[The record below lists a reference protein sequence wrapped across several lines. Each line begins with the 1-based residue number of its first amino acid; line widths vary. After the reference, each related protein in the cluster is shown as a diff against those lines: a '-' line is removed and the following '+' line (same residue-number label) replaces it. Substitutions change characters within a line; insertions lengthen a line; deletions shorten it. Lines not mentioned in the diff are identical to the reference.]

1 MWPNPFL
8 YCKELVKQF
17 IQNVN
22 WILLLRIKE
31 EAVLPCA
38 CKINHILILANIH
51 RNPLSFTKLP
61 IKKEKKK
68 KKKKRRE
75 RRRKEK

>member
-1 MWPNPFL
+1 M
-8 YCKELVKQF
+8 
-17 IQNVN
+17 
-22 WILLLRIKE
+22 
-31 EAVLPCA
+31 LPCA

-68 KKKKRRE
+68 KKKKGERE
-75 RRRKEK
+75 EERKSKGQLFHLKSGIIYAVTEI